1 MVHHISRSLPP
12 NKNQEPILKFLPS
25 VYSVGIVRETI
36 GSFLS
41 LLFIASLII
50 GIGAPY
56 FVGIFPPNVVTWVE
70 QNRTMI
76 IAAGFVANLICGS
89 ILQSGAFEMFMDDT
103 LIFSKLQQ
111 NKMLSAVD
119 LAEIVIQA
127 LVHAPE

>member
-56 FVGIFPPNVVTWVE
+56 FAGIFPPNVVTWVE

-76 IAAGFVANLICGS
+76 IAAGFVANLIGGS

-111 NKMLSAVD
+111 NKMLSAID

-127 LVHAPE
+127 LVHATE